1 MLDKR
6 VADYGAA
13 LQGLEDGATVLVSGF
28 GDAGVPFGLV
38 EAILELAARELT
50 IVSNNAG
57 TGEHGLAAILQAGRV
72 RRVVCSYP
80 RSRGCHVFDGLYQ
93 AGRVELELVPQGTL
107 CERMRCA
114 GAGLGGFYSPVS
126 VGTELANGKEVRQI
140 EGRSYV
146 LETPLAGDFALIGA
160 RQADRWGNLTYG
172 KSARN
177 FGPIMATA
185 ARVVAAEV
193 RAFVEL
199 GALDPECVVTP
210 GIFVDRIV
218 VAGAA
223 P

>member
-6 VADYGAA
+6 VDNYGQA
-13 LQGLEDGATVLVSGF
+13 LAGLGDGDCVLVGGF

-38 EAILELAARELT
+38 EAILELDARELT

-57 TGEHGLAAILQAGRV
+57 TQERGIAALLKAGRV
-72 RRVVCSYP
+72 RRIVCSYP
-80 RSRGCHVFDGLYQ
+80 RSRGCHVFDALYR
-93 AGRVELELVPQGTL
+93 AGEIELELVPQGTL
-107 CERMRCA
+107 AERLRAA

-126 VGTELANGKEVRQI
+126 AGTQIAAGKEEREI
-140 EGRSYV
+140 DGRRYV
-146 LETPLAGDFALIGA
+146 LEAPLAGDFALIGA
-160 RQADRWGNLTYG
+160 RQADRWGNLTYA

-177 FGPIMATA
+177 FCPVMATA
-185 ARVVAAEV
+185 ARVVAVEAREL
-193 RAFVEL
+193 VEL

-218 VAGAA
+218 VAGGA

>member
-38 EAILELAARELT
+38 EAILELEARDLT

-57 TGEHGLAAILQAGRV
+57 TGRRGLAALLAAGRV

-80 RSRGCHVFDGLYQ
+80 RSRGSDVFDGLYQ
-93 AGRVELELVPQGTL
+93 ADRVELELVPQGTL
-107 CERMRCA
+107 CERLRCA

-126 VGTELANGKEVRQI
+126 VGTDLADGKELREI
-140 EGRSYV
+140 DGKSYV
-146 LETPLAGDFALIGA
+146 LEAPLAGDFALIGA
-160 RQADRWGNLTYG
+160 RQADRWGNLTYD

-185 ARVVAAEV
+185 ARIVAAEV
-193 RAFVEL
+193 GEFVEL
-199 GALDPECVVTP
+199 GTLDPESVVTP

-218 VAGAA
+218 VMGAE